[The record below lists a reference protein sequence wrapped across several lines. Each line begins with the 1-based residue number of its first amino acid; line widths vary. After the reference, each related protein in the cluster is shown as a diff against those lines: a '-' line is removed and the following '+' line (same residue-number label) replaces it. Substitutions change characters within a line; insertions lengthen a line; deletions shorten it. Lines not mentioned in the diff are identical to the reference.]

1 MRIMIG
7 RKKIKE
13 KYISIPEAKELL
25 LKRKEEGAK
34 ENPEEPI
41 FYEARI
47 SLEHAER
54 FSKLSADQAK
64 ELKEKLIG
72 LFEWLDE
79 RTATKIIDI
88 MPKDYFD
95 IKIVFAKEEHIPTKE
110 EAEKIL
116 EILDKYRE

>member
-1 MRIMIG
+1 MRVMIG

-13 KYISIPEAKELL
+13 KYVSIPEAKELL

-34 ENPEEPI
+34 ETPEEPI
-41 FYEARI
+41 FYEART

-54 FSKLSADQAK
+54 FSRLSADKAK

-79 RTATKIIDI
+79 RTATKLIDT

-95 IKIVFAKEEHIPTKE
+95 IKIVFAKEEHMPTKE

-116 EILDKYRE
+116 EILDEYRE